1 MMKLTGSDSHIL
13 YAVMHVAVVLCAL
26 NKKGFTACCFPII
39 QNGFVPGWPWHFIMN
54 TGLSLT
60 QNLKC
65 LVYSLY
71 KCSHI
76 HVHKTKSKG
85 KSCSITTSLFKL
97 TDQCNCD
104 KQNNRS
110 MAMRFASLY
119 VFIALGAVHIISHT
133 SAAPTS
139 GLPAS
144 NKELAKHSVSS
155 NKQADHEAETS
166 ETQADALTQMALAGI
181 QLFFDGVNEVLAEE
195 QQYDE
200 GGYSDHGRDSFETS
214 EDLAAYING
223 FTWNMAKLLPRFA
236 SGFAGF
242 LG

>member
-1 MMKLTGSDSHIL
+1 
-13 YAVMHVAVVLCAL
+13 
-26 NKKGFTACCFPII
+26 
-39 QNGFVPGWPWHFIMN
+39 
-54 TGLSLT
+54 
-60 QNLKC
+60 
-65 LVYSLY
+65 
-71 KCSHI
+71 
-76 HVHKTKSKG
+76 
-85 KSCSITTSLFKL
+85 
-97 TDQCNCD
+97 
-104 KQNNRS
+104 

-195 QQYDE
+195 QQYGE